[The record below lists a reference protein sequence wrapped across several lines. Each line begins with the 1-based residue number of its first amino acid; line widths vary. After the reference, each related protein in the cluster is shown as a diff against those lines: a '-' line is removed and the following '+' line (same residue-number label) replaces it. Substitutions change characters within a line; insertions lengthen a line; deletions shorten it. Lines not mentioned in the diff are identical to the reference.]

1 MDIVSIGSLIFGFAA
16 LIVAF
21 IFEEGV
27 LSKLIS
33 PTSALIIFGGTF
45 AVLGVSF
52 PSRRLAKV
60 PKLIGI
66 AFSKHKDDRAAILA
80 YFEELAV
87 LVRKDGLL
95 SLEQKI
101 STGENLDPFLVTGLQ
116 MVIDGTDL
124 DNMKHTLETKISNME
139 ERHSKGIAI
148 FEAAGGYAPTMGV
161 VGTVLGLI
169 NVLADLSDTEA
180 LGGKVATAF
189 IATLYGIA
197 SANILWLPIATKLKE
212 LDSDETVTKYMMLDG
227 IIMLQNGSN
236 PILIR
241 EHLEGYLED
250 EKEKAKARE

>member
-1 MDIVSIGSLIFGFAA
+1 MDIVSIGSLIFGFGV
-16 LIVAF
+16 LIVGF
-21 IFEEGV
+21 ILEHGV
-27 LSKLIS
+27 VSKLVS
-33 PTSALIIFGGTF
+33 PTSFLIIFGGTF

-52 PSRRLAKV
+52 PAKRLVKV
-60 PKLIGI
+60 PKLMKI
-66 AFSKHKDDRAAILA
+66 AFTTHKEDRNAILT

-101 STGENLDPFLVTGLQ
+101 SSGENLDPFLVTGLQ

-139 ERHSKGIAI
+139 ERHSKGISI

-169 NVLADLSDTEA
+169 NVLADLGDPES
-180 LGGKVATAF
+180 LGEKVATAF

-212 LDSDETVTKYMMLDG
+212 LDGDETVTKYMMLDG

-250 EKEKAKARE
+250 EKEKTQRGE